1 MKRIMHN
8 MLKTAVVSALLLTAT
23 AGSAQKKRYPYVQD
37 GKIIVCREGTDGVK
51 ASLIHPNWTNTPIH
65 DEGDSENN
73 RFAARFEVQSY
84 TEWPT
89 VWSVDDDLPACAA
102 GWRYP
107 TIREGRLII
116 ALRDELDEDHRTYWS
131 DYSAMYVASAR
142 STGTGRCVINCLGT
156 WDIETWLLGLDP
168 EQTDEYLVEVVCVR
182 DL

>member
-1 MKRIMHN
+1 MHN

-37 GKIIVCREGTDGVK
+37 GKIIVCREGNDGVK

-65 DEGDSENN
+65 AEGDSENN
-73 RFAARFEVQSY
+73 RFAARFEVQDYSEWGSMWITD
-84 TEWPT
+84 TE
-89 VWSVDDDLPACAA
+89 LPDCPV

-116 ALRDELDEDHRTYWS
+116 ALRDELDSNHRTYWF
-131 DYSAMYVASAR
+131 DYSAMYCSSAKI
-142 STGTGRCVINCLGT
+142 TGIGDQVINALGT
-156 WDIETWLLGLDP
+156 WDIETWLNGLDP
-168 EQTDEYLVEVVCVR
+168 ECADEYHVEVVCVR

>member
-1 MKRIMHN
+1 

-73 RFAARFEVQSY
+73 RFAARFEVQEYSD
-84 TEWPT
+84 WPE

-116 ALRDELDEDHRTYWS
+116 ALRDELDEDHRTNWE
-131 DYSAMYVASAR
+131 DYIGMYVASAG
-142 STGTGRCVINCLGT
+142 STATRRTVINLLGK
-156 WDIETWLLGLDP
+156 WDMETWLQGLNP
-168 EQTDEYLVEVVCVR
+168 ENIEEYHVCVVCVR

>member
-1 MKRIMHN
+1 

-65 DEGDSENN
+65 DEDDSENN
-73 RFAARFEVQSY
+73 RFAARFEVQDYS
-84 TEWPT
+84 ECGS
-89 VWSVDDDLPACAA
+89 VWSQDDDLPACPE

-107 TIREGRLII
+107 TIREGRLMI
-116 ALRDELDEDHRTYWS
+116 ALRDELDENHTCYWF

-142 STGTGRCVINCLGT
+142 SQGTGRTVINCRGT
-156 WDIETWLLGLDP
+156 YDLEGWLSGLDS
-168 EQTDEYLVEVVCVR
+168 EAADEYHVLVVCVR